1 MSKETITTEEKAEA
15 DMSLAFVEGQAD
27 VWAQRINLNSMIE
40 NIASPMRLNRNAPD
54 DVKAKFAKRM
64 KEQMDAIIRQ
74 AFIEGAV
81 LAQDRFQVTE

>member
-64 KEQMDAIIRQ
+64 KEQMDAIIRK

-81 LAQDRFQVTE
+81 LAQDRFQMTE